1 MPFVLD
7 ASVVTS
13 WALSHEDEPAAT
25 AALMR
30 AKDDSCAVPALWR
43 FEIRNALL
51 MAERRK
57 RLNSAETDKFLSDI
71 ADLHIDEDFSPDEA
85 ELLRLARSHKLT
97 VYDAAYLELARRK
110 SIPLATLD
118 RVLARAARTEKVSV
132 VGHNA

>member
-13 WALSHEDEPAAT
+13 WALSDEDEPVAT

-30 AKDDSCAVPALWR
+30 AKNDSCAVPALWR

-57 RLNSAETDKFLSDI
+57 RLSSAETDKFLHDV
-71 ADLHIDEDFSPDEA
+71 ADLHINEDFSTDEA
-85 ELLRLARSHKLT
+85 DLFRLARHHKLT
-97 VYDAAYLELARRK
+97 VYDAAYLELAWRR

-118 RVLARAARTEKVSV
+118 RDLARAARMVKVPV
-132 VGHNA
+132 IGHNA

>member
-13 WALSHEDEPAAT
+13 WALSDENEPAAT

-30 AKDDSCAVPALWR
+30 ARKDSCAVPALWR

-57 RLNSAETDKFLSDI
+57 RLSGAETNKFLHEL
-71 ADLHIDEDFSPDEA
+71 AGLHIDEDFSTDETA
-85 ELLRLARSHKLT
+85 LLRLARHHNLT
-97 VYDAAYLELARRK
+97 VYDAAYLELAWRR

-118 RVLARAARTEKVSV
+118 RVLARAARAEKVPV
-132 VGHNA
+132 IGHHA